1 MNKISLLQFILQG
14 IGTVTVYYLMIR
26 FFNWFMDTLND
37 FKERYARRKN
47 DFIDRLRV
55 YSFLRKEREKD
66 IQKAIQRMKYEE
78 LKQEKILQE
87 YANNLSND
95 EDINDDTE
103 NYEPF

>member
-26 FFNWFMDTLND
+26 FFNWFMDTMND
-37 FKERYARRKN
+37 LRERYARRKN

-66 IQKAIQRMKYEE
+66 IQKAIHRMKYEE
-78 LKQEKILQE
+78 LKQEKIIQE